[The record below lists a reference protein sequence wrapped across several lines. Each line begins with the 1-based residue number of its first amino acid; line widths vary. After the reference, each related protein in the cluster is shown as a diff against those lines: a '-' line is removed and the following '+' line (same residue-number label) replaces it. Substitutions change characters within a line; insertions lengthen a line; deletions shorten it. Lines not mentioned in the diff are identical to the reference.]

1 MRILHT
7 SDWHLGQHFMGKS
20 REAEHQ
26 AFLDWLTELVQEQ
39 RIDALI
45 IAGDIFDTGT
55 PPSYARGLYSRFI
68 VSLRNTHCQ
77 QLIVIGGNHDSV
89 ATLNES
95 KELLACLNT
104 FVVGGV
110 SKDARE
116 QVLVLNNGQGD
127 PGAVICAI
135 PFVRPRDVLESQAG
149 ETGEG
154 KQQALQQAI
163 AAHYQTIYT
172 EAEKLAGERLPIIA
186 TGHLTTVGGQLSESV
201 REIYIGTLSAFP
213 VAAFP
218 EAHYIALGHLHRPQV
233 VAKQEH
239 IRYSGSP
246 IPLSFDE
253 AGSDKQVIIV
263 DFKGNELN
271 KIESVM
277 VPVFRPLISLRGSLD
292 SIDQQLAALASERDN
307 ESADEPANENEQ
319 QQAALNPWL
328 EIEIT
333 AEAYLHDL
341 QSRVEQL
348 VLAREELSSFELL
361 RVRRKREK
369 AAASLTVAD
378 QESLAELNVEDVFQQ
393 RLQQEE
399 LTDEQLQQLTGAFQ
413 EILDDVFAADKVHP
427 MVAYHGQKDNA

>member
-26 AFLDWLTELVQEQ
+26 AFLDWLIEQVTEQSV
-39 RIDALI
+39 DALI

-55 PPSYARGLYSRFI
+55 PPSYARRLYSRFI
-68 VSLRNTHCQ
+68 VSLQNTPCR
-77 QLIVIGGNHDSV
+77 QLVVIGGNHDSV

-110 SKDARE
+110 TSNPED
-116 QVLVLNNGQGD
+116 QVLVLND
-127 PGAVICAI
+127 SEDKPGAVICAI
-135 PFVRPRDVLESQAG
+135 PFIRPREVLESQAG
-149 ETGEG
+149 ESGEN

-163 AAHYQTIYT
+163 ADHYQTIYS
-172 EAEKLAGERLPIIA
+172 EAEKLAGSTLPIIA
-186 TGHLTTVGGQLSESV
+186 TGHLTTVGGQLTESV

-213 VAAFP
+213 VSAFP
-218 EAHYIALGHLHRPQV
+218 KAHYIALGHLHRPQI

-253 AGSDKQVIIV
+253 AGSDKQVMLV
-263 DFKGNELN
+263 DFKKGALH
-271 KIESVM
+271 KIESII
-277 VPVFRPLISLRGSLD
+277 VPVFRKLISLKGSLD
-292 SIDQQLAALASERDN
+292 DIDQQLNVMA
-307 ESADEPANENEQ
+307 EQ
-319 QQAALNPWL
+319 PEQTTLNPWL
-328 EIEIT
+328 EVEVT
-333 AEAYLHDL
+333 TETWLHDL
-341 QSRVEQL
+341 QNRVEQL
-348 VLAREELSSFELL
+348 VLAQEALSSHVLL

-369 AAASLTVAD
+369 TPASLTVAD
-378 QESLAELNVEDVFQQ
+378 RETLAELNVDDVFQQ

-399 LTDEQLQQLTGAFQ
+399 LTEEQTAQLSNAFT
-413 EILDDVFAADKVHP
+413 EILVSLNDQPEPAEP
-427 MVAYHGQKDNA
+427 MQKQGEDIR

>member
-1 MRILHT
+1 
-7 SDWHLGQHFMGKS
+7 MGKS

-26 AFLDWLTELVQEQ
+26 AFLDWLIELVQEQ

-68 VSLRNTHCQ
+68 VSLQNTHCR

-89 ATLNES
+89 ATLHES

-110 SKDARE
+110 SQDSRE
-116 QVLVLNNGQGD
+116 QVLVLNNAQGN

-149 ETGEG
+149 ETGED

-218 EAHYIALGHLHRPQV
+218 KAHYIALGHLHRPQV

-263 DFKGNELN
+263 DFRENELN
-271 KIESVM
+271 KIESVI
-277 VPVFRPLISLRGSLD
+277 VPVFRPLISLKGSLD
-292 SIDQQLAALASERDN
+292 SIEQQLATLASER
-307 ESADEPANENEQ
+307 ANENEQ
-319 QQAALNPWL
+319 PQAELNPWL

-333 AEAYLHDL
+333 TETYLHDL
-341 QSRVEQL
+341 QSRVEQM
-348 VLAREELSSFELL
+348 VLAREELSSCELL

-378 QESLAELNVEDVFQQ
+378 QESLAELKVEDVFQQ
-393 RLQQEE
+393 RLKQEE

-413 EILDDVFAADKVHP
+413 EILEDVFAADKQHP
-427 MVAYHGQKDNA
+427 MLAQHGQKDNA

>member
-20 REAEHQ
+20 RESEHQ
-26 AFLDWLTELVQEQ
+26 AFLDWLIELVKEQ
-39 RIDALI
+39 HIDALI

-55 PPSYARGLYSRFI
+55 PPSYARRLYSRFI
-68 VSLRNTHCQ
+68 VSLQNTPCQ
-77 QLIVIGGNHDSV
+77 QLVVIGGNHDSV

-110 SKDARE
+110 SKESQD
-116 QVLVLNNGQGD
+116 QVLVLKNSQGD

-149 ETGEG
+149 ESGEG

-163 AAHYQTIYT
+163 AAHYQAIYT
-172 EAEKLAGERLPIIA
+172 EAEKLAGDQLPIIA
-186 TGHLTTVGGQLSESV
+186 TGHLTTVGGQLTESV

-213 VAAFP
+213 VSAFP
-218 EAHYIALGHLHRPQV
+218 KAHYIALGHLHRPQI

-253 AGSDKQVIIV
+253 AGTDKQVIIV
-263 DFKGNELN
+263 DFKKNELN

-277 VPVFRPLISLRGSLD
+277 VPVFRPLISLKGSLD
-292 SIDQQLAALASERDN
+292 SVDLQLATVAGEKHQSE
-307 ESADEPANENEQ
+307 
-319 QQAALNPWL
+319 LNPWL

-333 AEAYLHDL
+333 TEAYLHDL

-348 VLAREELSSFELL
+348 ILAREELSSFELL

-369 AAASLTVAD
+369 TAASLTVAD

-399 LTDEQLQQLTGAFQ
+399 LTDEQLQQLTSAFQ
-413 EILDDVFAADKVHP
+413 EVLENVFEADKEPPLLAQHD
-427 MVAYHGQKDNA
+427 QEDNA

>member
-20 REAEHQ
+20 RESEHQ
-26 AFLDWLTELVQEQ
+26 AFLDWLIELVKEQ
-39 RIDALI
+39 HIDALI

-55 PPSYARGLYSRFI
+55 PPSYARRLYSRFI
-68 VSLRNTHCQ
+68 VSLQNTPCQ
-77 QLIVIGGNHDSV
+77 QLVVIGGNHDSV

-110 SKDARE
+110 SKESQD
-116 QVLVLNNGQGD
+116 QVLVLKNSQGD

-149 ETGEG
+149 ESGED

-163 AAHYQTIYT
+163 AAHYQAIYT
-172 EAEKLAGERLPIIA
+172 EAEKLAGEQLPIVA
-186 TGHLTTVGGQLSESV
+186 TGHLTTVGGQLTESV

-213 VAAFP
+213 VSAFP
-218 EAHYIALGHLHRPQV
+218 KAHYIALGHLHRPQI

-253 AGSDKQVIIV
+253 AGTEKQVIIV
-263 DFKGNELN
+263 DFKENELN

-277 VPVFRPLISLRGSLD
+277 VPVFRPLISLKGSLD
-292 SIDQQLAALASERDN
+292 SIDQQLATVAGEKHQSE
-307 ESADEPANENEQ
+307 
-319 QQAALNPWL
+319 LNPWL

-333 AEAYLHDL
+333 TEAYLHDL

-348 VLAREELSSFELL
+348 ILAREELSSFELL

-369 AAASLTVAD
+369 TAASLTVAD

-399 LTDEQLQQLTGAFQ
+399 LTDEQLQQLTSAFQ
-413 EILDDVFAADKVHP
+413 EVLENVFETDKEPPLLAQHD
-427 MVAYHGQKDNA
+427 QEDNA

>member
-26 AFLDWLTELVQEQ
+26 AFLDWLIELVKEQ
-39 RIDALI
+39 SIDALI

-55 PPSYARGLYSRFI
+55 PPSYARRLYSRFI
-68 VSLRNTHCQ
+68 VSLQNTPCQ
-77 QLIVIGGNHDSV
+77 QLVVIGGNHDSV

-110 SKDARE
+110 SKDPQD
-116 QVLVLNNGQGD
+116 QVLVLKNSQGN

-135 PFVRPRDVLESQAG
+135 PYVRPRDVLESQAG
-149 ETGEG
+149 ESGES

-163 AAHYQTIYT
+163 AAHYQAIYA
-172 EAEKLAGERLPIIA
+172 EAEKLAGDNLPIIA
-186 TGHLTTVGGQLSESV
+186 TGHLTTVGGQLTESV

-213 VAAFP
+213 VSAFP
-218 EAHYIALGHLHRPQV
+218 QAHYIALGHLHRPQI

-253 AGSDKQVIIV
+253 AGSEKQVILV
-263 DFKGNELN
+263 DFKENQIN
-271 KIESVM
+271 QIESIM
-277 VPVFRPLISLRGSLD
+277 VPVFRSLLSFKGSLD
-292 SIDQQLAALASERDN
+292 SIDQQLAILASEKKH
-307 ESADEPANENEQ
+307 PT
-319 QQAALNPWL
+319 LNPWL

-333 AEAYLHDL
+333 SEAYLHDL

-348 VLAREELSSFELL
+348 ILARKELSSIELL

-369 AAASLTVAD
+369 TATSLTVAD
-378 QESLAELNVEDVFQQ
+378 QESLAELKAEDVFQQ

-399 LTDEQLQQLTGAFQ
+399 LTDEQLEQLTSAFQ
-413 EILDDVFAADKVHP
+413 EILENVFETDDEQSVLAQHDLKGDA
-427 MVAYHGQKDNA
+427 